1 MFRRT
6 RALLATLLL
15 AMAIPA
21 AAVADP
27 VNWTLNGVTL
37 SSGTASGSFTY
48 DSDTDTFSN
57 INIVTTAG
65 TLPGGTYTQRGG
77 FYNNSTGGLRI
88 GALTAAGNG
97 DGNTALGWR
106 VTTAMTNAG
115 GTITIVTGAAASA
128 EYTCSAGTCSVSA
141 PFRAITGGSI
151 VGVPVAPVPTMSE
164 WAMILF
170 GLMLASGAAL
180 YIQRR
185 QLIA

>member
-21 AAVADP
+21 AAMADP

-65 TLPGGTYTQRGG
+65 TLPGATYTQRGG
-77 FYNNSTGGLRI
+77 AYNDSTGGLRI

-97 DGNTALGWR
+97 GNSALALQ

-115 GTITIVTGAAASA
+115 GTITIVTGLAASA
-128 EYTCSAGTCSVSA
+128 EYTCGGGTCSVSA